1 MPATKEQSPRRA
13 ITYIWLSVFASIATI
28 VLKLVAWQ
36 VSGSVGLL
44 SDAMESFVNLAGA
57 LFALFML
64 RVASI
69 PADEDHP
76 FGHSKAEY
84 FSSGFE
90 GSLIFI
96 AAASI
101 LYAAIPRLLAPQALT
116 ALGEGLWFS
125 AASTML
131 NLVVALVLRKAGRQ
145 LRSIALEADATH
157 LMTDV
162 WTSVGVIG
170 ALFAVMFTGW
180 LWLDALIAI
189 VVALHILFEGWR
201 LMRTAVDGLMD
212 RALAPEDIAC
222 VHTIL
227 SAYSLDSVSYRD
239 LRTRGAGAERFVS
252 VSILVPGDWTVER
265 AHNLLDEI
273 ESKIAEKIPGAR
285 VDTHLE
291 PVYCLI
297 PSSVRAD

>member
-1 MPATKEQSPRRA
+1 MSAAKEQPPRRA

-131 NLVVALVLRKAGRQ
+131 NLVVSLVLRRAGRQ

-170 ALFAVMFTGW
+170 ALFAIMFTGW
-180 LWLDALIAI
+180 LWMDALIAI
-189 VVALHILFEGWR
+189 LVALHILFEGWR
-201 LMRTAVDGLMD
+201 LMCTAVDGLMD
-212 RALAPEDIAC
+212 RALAPDDIAC
-222 VHTIL
+222 VQAIL
-227 SAYSLDSVSYRD
+227 RSYSQDSVSYRD

-252 VSILVPGDWTVER
+252 VSVLVPGDWTVER

-273 ESKIAEKIPGAR
+273 EAKIAEKIPGAR